1 MRNLF
6 VTKLIHT
13 WNLNFPNTSVGF
25 RQNHKTQHAVLRI
38 IELWRALLN
47 KGQKVGVIIMDLSE
61 TFDTLNQKLL
71 LKKLQA
77 CGFDKGT

>member
-25 RQNHKTQHAVLRI
+25 HQNHKTQHAVLRI

-47 KGQKVGVIIMDLSE
+47 KDQKVGVIIMDLSE

-77 CGFDKGT
+77 CRFDKGT